1 MSNKYRGK
9 RKHNFYSNESRK
21 KFKYCLD
28 TGLQGFLCT
37 CNNREKD
44 CVREAYNIL
53 NDYGDK
59 LFGEENIEDKSNL
72 EHKEKDTE
80 IEDELEREVK
90 SLQKSTN
97 SGERR
102 FQVVESG
109 ANCCVFIK
117 AKIPDP
123 VKLAATIMEDVQS
136 TKTQKTRY
144 LIRLLP
150 VEVTC
155 KAYLDSIKKAADSL
169 FDKYFRCE
177 PTTFAIV
184 YNKRNNDNLL
194 RDEVIKSLALIVEDK
209 NILHKVDLRQARL
222 TVVIEVIKSIC
233 CLSVVPDYF
242 KYCKYNLMQ
251 LSKNEDE
258 YPSDNAEKTAVSD
271 TTEKENEKKPI
282 EKSIVEPTEEKTSS
296 EKECDSRAETE
307 ISKVDGNVTP
317 DNCASAVEKT

>member
-1 MSNKYRGK
+1 MALSVDINGALYILHKIFQK
-9 RKHNFYSNESRK
+9 WILK
-21 KFKYCLD
+21 KVDDEYVI
-28 TGLQGFLCT
+28 
-37 CNNREKD
+37 E
-44 CVREAYNIL
+44 
-53 NDYGDK
+53 NDA
-59 LFGEENIEDKSNL
+59 
-72 EHKEKDTE
+72 E

-90 SLQKSTN
+90 SLKKSTK

-123 VKLAATIMEDVQS
+123 VKLAATIMEDVAS

-155 KAYLDSIKKAADSL
+155 KAYMDSIKKAADSL
-169 FDKYFRCE
+169 FDKYFKCE

-194 RDEVIKSLALIVEDK
+194 RDEVIQSLAVLVEDK

-222 TVVIEVIKSIC
+222 TVVVEVIKSIC
-233 CLSVVPDYF
+233 CLSVVPDFF

-251 LSKNEDE
+251 LSKDDDSANG
-258 YPSDNAEKTAVSD
+258 NADKTPASGA
-271 TTEKENEKKPI
+271 TEKENE
-282 EKSIVEPTEEKTSS
+282 EKLCKSTEE
-296 EKECDSRAETE
+296 SRSAELSDKNCETVTD
-307 ISKVDGNVTP
+307 ISKAGDNVAP
-317 DNCASAVEKT
+317 DDSVPVIQKT

>member
-1 MSNKYRGK
+1 MALSVDINGALYILHKIFQK
-9 RKHNFYSNESRK
+9 WILK
-21 KFKYCLD
+21 KVDDEYVI
-28 TGLQGFLCT
+28 
-37 CNNREKD
+37 E
-44 CVREAYNIL
+44 
-53 NDYGDK
+53 NDA
-59 LFGEENIEDKSNL
+59 
-72 EHKEKDTE
+72 E

-90 SLQKSTN
+90 SLKKSTK

-123 VKLAATIMEDVQS
+123 VKLAATIMEDVAS

-155 KAYLDSIKKAADSL
+155 KAYMDSIKKAADSL
-169 FDKYFRCE
+169 FDKYFKCE

-184 YNKRNNDNLL
+184 YKIHRGAYIHPPQIVASAMENPIQGTMTIPRLADCDKDKRSKKSNKRNNDNLL
-194 RDEVIKSLALIVEDK
+194 RDEVIQSLAVLVEDK

-222 TVVIEVIKSIC
+222 TVVVEVIKSIC
-233 CLSVVPDYF
+233 CLSVVPDFF

-251 LSKNEDE
+251 LSKDDDSANG
-258 YPSDNAEKTAVSD
+258 NADKTPASGA
-271 TTEKENEKKPI
+271 TEKENE
-282 EKSIVEPTEEKTSS
+282 EKLCKSTEE
-296 EKECDSRAETE
+296 SRSAELSDKNCETVTD
-307 ISKVDGNVTP
+307 ISKAGDNVAP
-317 DNCASAVEKT
+317 DDSVPVIQKT